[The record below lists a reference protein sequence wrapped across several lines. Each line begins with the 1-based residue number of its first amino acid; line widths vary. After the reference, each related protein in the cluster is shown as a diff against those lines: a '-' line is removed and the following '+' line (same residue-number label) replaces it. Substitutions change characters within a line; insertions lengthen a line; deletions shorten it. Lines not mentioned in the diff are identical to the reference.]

1 MVTIPL
7 SDLTHA
13 TENEF
18 VFLAELGLPIV
29 ERREFAPESY
39 RGGFELTFGGASG
52 KRVTI
57 LYSDY
62 EFDVRADGNEIF
74 GASKHDSFAG
84 NMFSRE
90 HLIPALPKLRA
101 AIESPLRSF
110 AAAAT

>member
-1 MVTIPL
+1 MAAFPV
-7 SDLTHA
+7 SDLARA

-18 VFLAELGLPIV
+18 AFLAELGLPIV
-29 ERREFAPESY
+29 ERCEFAPESY

-101 AIESPLRSF
+101 AVEPALRSF
-110 AAAAT
+110 AAAT